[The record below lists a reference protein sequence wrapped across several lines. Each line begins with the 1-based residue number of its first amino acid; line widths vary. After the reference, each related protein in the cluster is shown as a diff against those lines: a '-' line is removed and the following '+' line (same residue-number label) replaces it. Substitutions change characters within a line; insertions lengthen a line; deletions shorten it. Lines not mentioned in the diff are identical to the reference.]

1 MDGGATNLGTVTFTM
16 TLGLGDDLAEI
27 NTIGYGEVNG
37 QVDAGAGNDIVHSR
51 TGPSSSASANG
62 LFRLYGDFDGD
73 YNLGTG
79 DDRLVIETSDVAR
92 ADIKIDAGD
101 GNDEVRMRHR
111 MFALVDRTNLN
122 QVVLLG
128 AGSDTLAIEADG
140 YRMVRMAIDT
150 GPAGDGRDSI
160 SANVQSLKRGG
171 RMQTGRLTLDGGLD
185 VYEYMAMGYVV
196 QGSNPSPVTVEWV
209 FVAT

>member
-1 MDGGATNLGTVTFTM
+1 
-16 TLGLGDDLAEI
+16 
-27 NTIGYGEVNG
+27 
-37 QVDAGAGNDIVHSR
+37 
-51 TGPSSSASANG
+51 
-62 LFRLYGDFDGD
+62 
-73 YNLGTG
+73 
-79 DDRLVIETSDVAR
+79 
-92 ADIKIDAGD
+92 
-101 GNDEVRMRHR
+101 
-111 MFALVDRTNLN
+111 
-122 QVVLLG
+122 
-128 AGSDTLAIEADG
+128 
-140 YRMVRMAIDT
+140 MAIDT